1 MKTRASKPST
11 KATEDVQK
19 TAIGSSALEP
29 SSNPPL
35 LFVLPEGASPDARV
49 VTLPNPA
56 TSAPSRYFFCP
67 EKGILEFTKIAAP
80 KKTPRSCLIAP
91 SHSKTESNEDASFL
105 STGYTVENADLYV
118 ATPVDPLFIFLPAL
132 VPAADSHEQLFLTID
147 DHLDKL
153 AEGAKHLTHLIRAT
167 KIQQSFEKRADA
179 VCDNVDLG
187 HEKMFRLSNEKLLA
201 ELVTK
206 AHRIVANGLPAS
218 IESYFVREAL
228 RIPMM
233 AVQLS
238 ESQEEATSAADATPG
253 AEVDTSTPST
263 ATEQSQPLQTSAV
276 TEATSITSTSES
288 TPDNITTLLRL
299 RTAMNLLLSTYIP
312 ATLHTPLNTLLKSP
326 SSPIDFTPLDTHLNF
341 IADAKRRAQA
351 MRSLTDNISRK
362 RSTMN
367 DEEAEER
374 EATKKRKK
382 EEEEAKKKNTSR
394 GVKQLGKVNTTGM
407 MKLSSFFTK
416 APAKK

>member
-1 MKTRASKPST
+1 MKTRGSKPST
-11 KATEDVQK
+11 TAVAVAEQSGPQSAT
-19 TAIGSSALEP
+19 LES

-35 LFVLPEGASPDARV
+35 LFILPKGASPDARV

-56 TSAPSRYFFCP
+56 TSTSTRYFFCP
-67 EKGILEFTKIAAP
+67 DKGMHEFTKIAAP
-80 KKTPRSCLIAP
+80 KQTPRSCLIAP
-91 SHSKTESNEDASFL
+91 GNSIALSSEHDSVL
-105 STGYTVENADLYV
+105 STGYTIENADLYF
-118 ATPVDPLFIFLPAL
+118 ATPVDPLFILLPAL
-132 VPAADSHEQLFLTID
+132 IPAVDSHEQLFLTID

-167 KIQQSFEKRADA
+167 KVQESFEKRVDA
-179 VCDNVDLG
+179 ICDNVDLG
-187 HEKMFRLSNEKLLA
+187 HEKMYRLSNEKLLA
-201 ELVTK
+201 ELVNK
-206 AHRIVANGLPAS
+206 AQRMADNGLPAS
-218 IESYFVREAL
+218 IESHFVQEAL

-233 AVQLS
+233 AIQQT
-238 ESQEEATSAADATPG
+238 ESQDEANPGADA
-253 AEVDTSTPST
+253 DSSTPLT
-263 ATEQSQPLQTSAV
+263 ATEQSQPSQTSAI
-276 TEATSITSTSES
+276 TDATSLASASDS

-299 RTAMNLLLSTYIP
+299 RTALNLLLSTYIP
-312 ATLHTPLNTLLKSP
+312 STLHTPLNTLFKSP
-326 SSPIDFTPLDTHLNF
+326 SSPIDFTPLDTHLAH

-351 MRSLTDNISRK
+351 MRSLSDNISRK

-394 GVKQLGKVNTTGM
+394 AVKQLGKVNTTGM

>member
-1 MKTRASKPST
+1 MKTRASKPTT
-11 KATEDVQK
+11 KATEVVEEN
-19 TAIGSSALEP
+19 GSQSATLEP
-29 SSNPPL
+29 SSNNPPL
-35 LFVLPEGASPDARV
+35 LFILPKGASPDARV

-56 TSAPSRYFFCP
+56 TETPTRYFFCP
-67 EKGILEFTKIAAP
+67 EKGIHEFTKIAAP
-80 KKTPRSCLIAP
+80 KQTPRSCLIAP
-91 SHSKTESNEDASFL
+91 DPSIANNEDTSIL
-105 STGYTVENADLYV
+105 STGYTVENADLYF
-118 ATPVDPLFIFLPAL
+118 ATPVDPLFILLPAL
-132 VPAADSHEQLFLTID
+132 IPAADSHEQLFLTID

-153 AEGAKHLTHLIRAT
+153 AEGAKHLTHLLRAT

-206 AHRIVANGLPAS
+206 AQRMAANGLPAS
-218 IESYFVREAL
+218 IESHFVQEAL

-233 AVQLS
+233 AVQRT
-238 ESQEEATSAADATPG
+238 ESQDEATPG
-253 AEVDTSTPST
+253 ADADADADSATPST
-263 ATEQSQPLQTSAV
+263 ATDQSQPSQSSAV
-276 TEATSITSTSES
+276 TEATSLASASDS

-299 RTAMNLLLSTYIP
+299 RTAINLLLSTYIP
-312 ATLHTPLNTLLKSP
+312 SPLHTTLNTLLASP
-326 SSPIDFTPLDTHLNF
+326 SSPIDFTPLDSHLAH

-351 MRSLTDNISRK
+351 LRSLTDNISRK

-394 GVKQLGKVNTTGM
+394 AVKQLGKVNTTGM

>member
-1 MKTRASKPST
+1 MKTRASKPTT
-11 KATEDVQK
+11 KATEVVEEK
-19 TAIGSSALEP
+19 GSQSATLEP
-29 SSNPPL
+29 SSNNPPL
-35 LFVLPEGASPDARV
+35 LFVLPKGASADARV

-56 TSAPSRYFFCP
+56 TATPTRYFFCP
-67 EKGILEFTKIAAP
+67 DNGIHEFTKIAAS
-80 KKTPRSCLIAP
+80 KNTPRSCLIAP
-91 SHSKTESNEDASFL
+91 DHSIANDEDTSIL
-105 STGYTVENADLYV
+105 STGYTVENADLYF
-118 ATPVDPLFIFLPAL
+118 ATPVDPLFILLPAL
-132 VPAADSHEQLFLTID
+132 IPAADSHEQLFLTID

-153 AEGAKHLTHLIRAT
+153 AEGAKHLTHLLRAT

-201 ELVTK
+201 ELVNK
-206 AHRIVANGLPAS
+206 AQRMAANGLPAS
-218 IESYFVREAL
+218 IESHFVQEAL

-233 AVQLS
+233 AVQRI
-238 ESQEEATSAADATPG
+238 ESQDDVTTGADAD
-253 AEVDTSTPST
+253 ADSSTPST
-263 ATEQSQPLQTSAV
+263 ATEQSQPSQSSAV
-276 TEATSITSTSES
+276 TEATSLASASDS

-299 RTAMNLLLSTYIP
+299 RTAINLLLSTYIP
-312 ATLHTPLNTLLKSP
+312 SPLHTPLNTLLASP
-326 SSPIDFTPLDTHLNF
+326 SSPIDFTPLDTHLAH
-341 IADAKRRAQA
+341 IADARQRAQA
-351 MRSLTDNISRK
+351 LRSLTDNISRK

-394 GVKQLGKVNTTGM
+394 AVKQLGKVNTTGM

>member
-1 MKTRASKPST
+1 MKTRASKPPT
-11 KATEDVQK
+11 KATEVVEEN
-19 TAIGSSALEP
+19 GFHSATLEP
-29 SSNPPL
+29 SSNNPPL
-35 LFVLPEGASPDARV
+35 LFVLPKGASSDARV

-56 TSAPSRYFFCP
+56 TATPTRYFFCP
-67 EKGILEFTKIAAP
+67 DKGIHEFTKIAAP
-80 KKTPRSCLIAP
+80 KQTPRSCLIAP
-91 SHSKTESNEDASFL
+91 DYSIAKTDEDTSIL
-105 STGYTVENADLYV
+105 STGYTVENADLYF
-118 ATPVDPLFIFLPAL
+118 ATPVDPLFILLPAL
-132 VPAADSHEQLFLTID
+132 IPAADSHEQLFLTID

-153 AEGAKHLTHLIRAT
+153 AEGAKHLTHLLRAT

-201 ELVTK
+201 ELVNK
-206 AHRIVANGLPAS
+206 AQRMAVNGLPAS
-218 IESYFVREAL
+218 IESHFVQEAL

-233 AVQLS
+233 AVQRT
-238 ESQEEATSAADATPG
+238 ESQDDVTLGADAD
-253 AEVDTSTPST
+253 ADSSTPST
-263 ATEQSQPLQTSAV
+263 ATEQSQPSQSSAV
-276 TEATSITSTSES
+276 TEATSLASASDS

-299 RTAMNLLLSTYIP
+299 RTAINLLLSTYIP
-312 ATLHTPLNTLLKSP
+312 SPLHTPLNTLLKSP
-326 SSPIDFTPLDTHLNF
+326 SSPIDFTPLDTHLAH

-351 MRSLTDNISRK
+351 LRSLTDNISRK

-394 GVKQLGKVNTTGM
+394 AVKQLGKVNTTGM

>member
-1 MKTRASKPST
+1 MKTRAT
-11 KATEDVQK
+11 KT
-19 TAIGSSALEP
+19 SAKAAEINDDTQLESASLEP
-29 SSNPPL
+29 SSNNPPL
-35 LFVLPEGASPDARV
+35 TFVLPEGASPDARV
-49 VTLPNPA
+49 VTLPNPP
-56 TSAPSRYFFCP
+56 SSIPSRYLFCP
-67 EKGILEFTKIAAP
+67 EKGIYEFTKITAP
-80 KKTPRSCLIAP
+80 KKTPRSLLIAP
-91 SHSKTESNEDASFL
+91 DQSTTQADENASL
-105 STGYTVENADLYV
+105 VSTGYTVENADLYI
-118 ATPVDPLFIFLPAL
+118 ATPIDPLFVLLPAL
-132 VPAADSHEQLFLTID
+132 IPAAGSHDQLFLTID

-153 AEGAKHLTHLIRAT
+153 AERAKHLTHLLRST

-206 AHRIVANGLPAS
+206 ARRVVANRLPAS
-218 IESYFVREAL
+218 IETHFVQEAL

-233 AVQLS
+233 AVQRS
-238 ESQEEATSAADATPG
+238 ESQDEP
-253 AEVDTSTPST
+253 TSTPDADSST
-263 ATEQSQPLQTSAV
+263 PSAATDQSQPSQTSAV
-276 TEATSITSTSES
+276 TEATSLASASES
-288 TPDNITTLLRL
+288 TPDSITTLLRL
-299 RTAMNLLLSTYIP
+299 RTALNMVLSNYIP
-312 ATLHTPLNTLLKSP
+312 STLHTPLNTLLKSS
-326 SSPIDFTPLDTHLNF
+326 SSPVDFAPLDAHLDH

-351 MRSLTDNISRK
+351 LRSLSDNISRK

-374 EATKKRKK
+374 EATKRRKK
-382 EEEEAKKKNTSR
+382 EEEEAKKKNMSR